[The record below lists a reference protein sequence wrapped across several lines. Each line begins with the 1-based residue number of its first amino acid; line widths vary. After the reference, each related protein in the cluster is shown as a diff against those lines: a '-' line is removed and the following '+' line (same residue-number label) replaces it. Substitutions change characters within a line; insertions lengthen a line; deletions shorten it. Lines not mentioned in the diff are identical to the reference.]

1 MRVVVVRSA
10 RFFRGIDSRGGA
22 AGFRG
27 AALGG
32 GFRGPAFGGG
42 FRGARFAGFRG
53 PVIGR
58 GVRVAHFRRRGF
70 PIAAGGW
77 GYYDWGYPYD
87 SCIVW
92 TGYNWINICY

>member
-1 MRVVVVRSA
+1 
-10 RFFRGIDSRGGA
+10 
-22 AGFRG
+22 
-27 AALGG
+27 
-32 GFRGPAFGGG
+32 
-42 FRGARFAGFRG
+42 
-53 PVIGR
+53 VIGR

-70 PIAAGGW
+70 PIAVGGW